1 PEPLSSPELKL
12 KTIVV
17 IVLYEIIVDQCK
29 HVWLKN
35 YMKKRAFPSDLSEYQ
50 INIVSKVKEHQNA
63 LIYRIY
69 IGPDQ
74 EKGITLRVCPVF
86 WLGVSTV
93 TPQEILSYCRSD
105 VDILRRCCLEFRELF
120 RHVTDI
126 DPFEKSPLRQRVISY
141 LDRISFKKTPLPSFL
156 HTHARNAGEN
166 RVGRYLLD
174 GHHDETNTA
183 YEVHGCFW
191 HDCLNCY
198 ARDTVNPV
206 TIEDSTWS
214 KCGNVKS
221 NENWNA
227 MKREEM
233 KRYNINLTDRLE
245 PRDAFFGS
253 RTNAAKLFHE
263 CEEDEKIR

>member
-1 PEPLSSPELKL
+1 
-12 KTIVV
+12 
-17 IVLYEIIVDQCK
+17 
-29 HVWLKN
+29 
-35 YMKKRAFPSDLSEYQ
+35 MKKRTFPSDLSEYQ

-63 LIYRIY
+63 LIY

-93 TPQEILSYCRSD
+93 TPVRKPTVMRQIICVLQEILSYCRSD

-126 DPFEKSPLRQRVISY
+126 DPFEKSPLQDTIAIIPPHGYCPENKQSNLALKWLTY
-141 LDRISFKKTPLPSFL
+141 TAEKNGIYIQ
-156 HTHARNAGEN
+156 HARNAGEN

-191 HDCLNCY
+191 H
-198 ARDTVNPV
+198 
-206 TIEDSTWS
+206 
-214 KCGNVKS
+214 G
-221 NENWNA
+221 
-227 MKREEM
+227 
-233 KRYNINLTDRLE
+233 
-245 PRDAFFGS
+245 
-253 RTNAAKLFHE
+253 
-263 CEEDEKIR
+263 